1 MSAERTLSYF
11 DHARCTSCGAQFDPE
26 TVVPREDGFA
36 CPACGSQL
44 ALKSLFGLKAAFDED
59 EAPAMTLDDAVPG
72 FGPPPPAT
80 SAGQRG
86 PGEGALSPPA
96 ARSGT
101 GGPTGSQTA
110 LDVLRDL
117 KRRR

>member
-1 MSAERTLSYF
+1 MEQTLSYF
-11 DHARCTSCGAQFDPE
+11 DHARCISCGAQFDPE

-36 CPACGSQL
+36 CPACGAQL

-59 EAPAMTLDDAVPG
+59 EAPVMTLDDAVPG
-72 FGPPPPAT
+72 FGAPPASPGRGAEPAEAT
-80 SAGQRG
+80 AGVPARRG
-86 PGEGALSPPA
+86 AGADAVGSP
-96 ARSGT
+96 
-101 GGPTGSQTA
+101 TA